1 MHQDIANSAGTDPE
15 DKGWQ
20 ARFGGT
26 SRLYGPNALSRFIK
40 ARVAVV
46 GLGGVGSWAA
56 ESMVR
61 SGIGQ
66 IDLFDLDDICMSNTN
81 RQLHATNATIGQMK
95 CEALAARFRDIN
107 PLAVIRAHPTFVTKS
122 NLESTIGR
130 DYDFVIDAIDSVK
143 HKVALLAYCARNKIP
158 VATAGAAGGLIDP
171 FQLQRSDLSVTY
183 HDALLA
189 KVRRLLRQEYGFSVN
204 PKRRFGI
211 PAVFSAEQAKLPL
224 QAEACAVEGIDEG
237 IPADDLVGG
246 AAQQSMRLDCA
257 TGYGASM
264 AVTASFGL
272 ALSAIALAKLAGQPA
287 R

>member
-1 MHQDIANSAGTDPE
+1 MSPAPDSSDR
-15 DKGWQ
+15 GWQ
-20 ARFGGT
+20 ERFGGT
-26 SRLYGPNALSRFIK
+26 SRLYGPEALSRFIG

-56 ESMVR
+56 ESLVR
-61 SGIGQ
+61 TGIGRV
-66 IDLFDLDDICMSNTN
+66 DLFDLDDICVSNTN
-81 RQLHATNATIGQMK
+81 RQLHATTATIGQMK
-95 CEALAARFRDIN
+95 CEALAVRFRAIN
-107 PLAVIRAHPTFVTKS
+107 PLAIIQAHATFVTRS
-122 NLESTIGR
+122 NLEATIGR
-130 DYDFVIDAIDSVK
+130 EYDFVVDAIDSVK

-158 VATAGAAGGLIDP
+158 VATAGAAGGLVDP

-189 KVRRLLRQEYGFSVN
+189 KVRRLLRQEYGFPVN

-211 PAVFSAEQAKLPL
+211 PAVFSAEQAKLPM
-224 QAEACAVEGIDEG
+224 QADACAVE
-237 IPADDLVGG
+237 DDKETELGKS
-246 AAQQSMRLDCA
+246 AQQSMRLDCA

-272 ALSAIALAKLAGQPA
+272 ALSAIALAKLAAKPA